1 MTDEKETF
9 RDEFNAIATTEGVDP
24 GYVDNYYNLVF
35 ELATGLASRAADGLL
50 TIGIAGAQG
59 TGKTTFSKML
69 AILLERVFE
78 KSTLV
83 LSLDDFYLTRAERT
97 QLAKDVHPLLAVRGV
112 PGTHDVP
119 LMRSVV
125 SALKAG
131 RNVEVPAFSKA
142 DDDRVGTTPVMGASL
157 DVLIAEGWC
166 WGATP
171 AFEESLS
178 VPVNE
183 LEREQDPDGDWRWF
197 VNDRLASAGYQA
209 LFAEADATF
218 FLAAPDM
225 DTVYRW
231 RWQQEKRL
239 QGSGGSHVM
248 SEDEMRRFIMYYER
262 ITLRMLEQM
271 PATADLTIF
280 LDENHRVKVPRR
292 DQFPS

>member
-1 MTDEKETF
+1 MTDEKEIF
-9 RDEFNAIATTEGVDP
+9 RAEFDAIATTEGVDP
-24 GYVDNYYNLVF
+24 AYVDNYYNLVF
-35 ELATGLASRAADGLL
+35 ELATGLASRAAGGLL
-50 TIGIAGAQG
+50 MVGIAGAQG

-83 LSLDDFYLTRAERT
+83 LSLDDFYLTRAERAE
-97 QLAKDVHPLLAVRGV
+97 LASNVHPLLRVRGV
-112 PGTHDVP
+112 PGTHDAP
-119 LMRSVV
+119 LMQSVV

-142 DDDRVGTTPVMGASL
+142 DDDRIGRTPVMGASL
-157 DVLIAEGWC
+157 DILIAEGWC

-171 AFEESLS
+171 ASEEDLA

-183 LEREQDPDGDWRWF
+183 LEKTSDPDGDWRWF
-197 VNDRLASAGYQA
+197 VNDQLASAAYQT

-218 FLAAPDM
+218 FLAAPNM
-225 DTVYRW
+225 ETVFRW
-231 RWQQEKRL
+231 RWQQEQRL

-248 SEDEMRRFIMYYER
+248 SEAEVRQFIMYYER
-262 ITLRMLEQM
+262 ITLRMLKQM

-280 LDENHRVKVPRR
+280 LDEHHRVKAPRR